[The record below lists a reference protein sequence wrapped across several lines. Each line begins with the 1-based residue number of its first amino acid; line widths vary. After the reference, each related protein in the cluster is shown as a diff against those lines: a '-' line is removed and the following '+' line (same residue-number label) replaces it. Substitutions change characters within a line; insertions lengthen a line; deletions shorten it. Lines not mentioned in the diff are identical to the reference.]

1 MTADRESARRV
12 LIVEDEMLIALMLQ
26 DMLEDAGMIIEGV
39 AGTLTGGLD
48 LARTANAQLA
58 ILDVNLSGHEAY
70 PIADV
75 LRGRGIPFLFA
86 TGYGAENLRA
96 DYATV
101 PQVIKPYQQDLLH
114 SAIEAALARSG
125 S

>member
-1 MTADRESARRV
+1 MTVNVESARRV

-26 DMLEDAGMIIEGV
+26 DMLENAGMIIEGV
-39 AGTLTGGLD
+39 AGSLTAGLD

-58 ILDVNLSGHEAY
+58 ILDVNLSGDEAY

-75 LRGRGIPFLFA
+75 LRGRGIPFLFS
-86 TGYGAENLRA
+86 TGYGAENLRP
-96 DYATV
+96 DYASV
-101 PQVIKPYQQDLLH
+101 PQLVKPYQQDLLRT
-114 SAIEAALARSG
+114 AIEAALARSG